1 MGGTVYD
8 YGDESQFGVVYKKE
22 DMEELFKKEVVPPTL
37 YPTKKEEFLNSLKV
51 NITNKEPD
59 PFPSDE
65 DIIEKMDINDK
76 FYSFDMDDI
85 DKK

>member
-1 MGGTVYD
+1 
-8 YGDESQFGVVYKKE
+8 
-22 DMEELFKKEVVPPTL
+22 MEELFKKEVVPPTL

>member
-65 DIIEKMDINDK
+65 DIIEKWILMI
-76 FYSFDMDDI
+76 SFIVLTWMI
-85 DKK
+85 LIKK